1 MGRALRWSYLFLRS
15 WDEAGLKGTFQE
27 ARKRFIQKYEREHH
41 EYSRPERVIRDIL
54 FVNGCPP
61 EQAPHPYRYRVLH
74 QMEQLRAAGYTVQE
88 IDARSCTPESSQEG
102 NVIVFYRCPFSEP
115 IGEAIR
121 QAKALNKQ
129 VVFDIDDLVIDTSYT
144 DTIPQVQCMSREE
157 RALYDEGV
165 QRYGATLRMCQAATT
180 TTTRLQRELSKIL
193 MPVYINRN
201 CASERM
207 VQLSEAAWRAAKPAK
222 QGKASEDEVILGY
235 FSGSITHNAD
245 FEMIQPA
252 LLRVMEENPKVK
264 LLLMGLIDLPTEL
277 QQYADRVIQKPFVD
291 WEALPEIIAGV
302 DINLAPVVSTVFN
315 EAKSEN
321 KWVEAA
327 LVKVPTVASRM
338 GPFAELIQEEKTG
351 FLAGAEEWYQVLTR
365 AVQQKELRRQVGEE
379 AYQYCRAHCVTT
391 ENTANVRRIYEKL
404 RAPHAAFVLPSC
416 EMSGGIM
423 VALRHACFL
432 QDAGWNVDLI
442 APTAK
447 WHVWTEFGHSFECIS
462 YADGGCDLD
471 AYYDLMVAT
480 MWTTVPLIQQYP
492 RVGKRAYLVQNF
504 ERDFYPLEDPQ
515 RLACEGTYF
524 LDDNWQYLTISRW
537 CEGWLRER
545 YGQDPIYLPNG
556 LESGKY
562 APHLRDW
569 TGRKVRV
576 LIEGDCAVDY
586 KNVDESFRIVDK
598 LDPERFE
605 IWYMS
610 YNASPKGG
618 YRCDKFLHA
627 VPYEETPKVY
637 GDCDILLKSSW
648 LESFSY
654 PPLEMMATGGYCVVA
669 PNGGNAEYLREGENC
684 LLYPLGEIDA
694 AVQAIE
700 RIVSDGELREKL
712 YRQGLETAQARD
724 WKDIQEGIANVY
736 RSLLLKG
743 KE

>member
-41 EYSRPERVIRDIL
+41 EYGRPERVIRDIL

-74 QMEQLRAAGYTVQE
+74 QMEQLQAAGYTVQE
-88 IDARSCTPESSQEG
+88 IDARSCTPESIQEG

-144 DTIPQVQCMSREE
+144 DTIPQVQGMSREE

-201 CASERM
+201 CASEKM
-207 VQLSEAAWRAAKPAK
+207 VQLSETAWRAAKQAK

-252 LLRVMEENPKVK
+252 LLRVMAENPKVK
-264 LLLMGLIDLPTEL
+264 LLLMGLIDLPEEL
-277 QQYADRVIQKPFVD
+277 QQYADRVLQKPFVD

-351 FLAGAEEWYQVLTR
+351 FLADAEEWYQVLTR
-365 AVQQKELRRQVGEE
+365 AVQQKELRQQVGEA

-391 ENTANVRRIYEKL
+391 QNTANVRRIYEKL

-524 LDDNWQYLTISRW
+524 LDANWQYLTISRW

-569 TGRKVRV
+569 TGRKVRI

-586 KNVDESFRIVDK
+586 KNVDESFRIVEK
-598 LDPERFE
+598 LDPEKYE

-610 YNASPKGG
+610 YNASPKEG

-654 PPLEMMATGGYCVVA
+654 PPLEMMASGGYCVVA

-684 LLYPLGEIDA
+684 LLYPLGEIGA
-694 AVQAIE
+694 AVRAIE
-700 RIVSDGELREKL
+700 RVVSDGELREKL
-712 YRQGLETAQARD
+712 YRQGLETAQTRD
-724 WKDIQEGIANVY
+724 WKDIQEGIVSVY